1 LELLFRSH
9 QVDPGHRDKTPLVEL
24 DMTNAAAAA
33 LFAALLSGIAPAL
46 CAADSPDTSN
56 QDNEGSAKELAA
68 SIERFNALDPQ
79 SPDTLNAR
87 LAYAVFLTRKDAGD
101 CRVRL
106 EGAQS
111 QLNLVKGN
119 PALDTTLPAGLARA
133 TDVDYRIHSARAAC
147 GAAELREAE
156 LRAALG
162 SAQLAVEL
170 YRNAYDAVSMVT
182 MQFNSSVAY
191 HDLGDSA
198 AAILALQEAINM
210 DREYGYAEDAE
221 DNYAL
226 LLQWKSEAASPD
238 QVAAR
243 MQDFPE
249 RSATLAFGWFPS
261 VSEVK
266 VESDYTQIAD
276 GEVST
281 VHGTRSAQ
289 RRVRKGLTSWGVSF
303 QAAPAHFDLAIPPT
317 QEPALQ
323 GLATS
328 LAGMLLQFHDF
339 ELARNGDF
347 GDAKGGYKFG
357 SRVRADVSELT
368 RDLDSRGTPTAQLMR
383 SVSKALSAQQ
393 SPDVT
398 DSLVAEN
405 YNFET
410 GTWIGATLEQG
421 VWYNMMASLSL
432 PLEPQVF
439 VWHEIEFAYT
449 HPVPCLADAKEAA
462 CIEIVL
468 HATPDP
474 AVLEEMLRALAR
486 GARLPRAQL
495 PKLQA
500 ITDMRLVVD
509 PVTLVAY
516 RRDVRRYSYWSDG
529 TTGPNHA
536 LTEFEKTSIVS
547 SSLPPADDSRR

>member
-1 LELLFRSH
+1 M
-9 QVDPGHRDKTPLVEL
+9 G
-24 DMTNAAAAA
+24 NAAAAA
-33 LFAALLSGIAPAL
+33 VFAAILSGITPPPSAT
-46 CAADSPDTSN
+46 DSPDTSN
-56 QDNEGSAKELAA
+56 QDNESSAKEFAA

-87 LAYAVFLTRKDAGD
+87 LAYAAFLARGQAGD
-101 CRVRL
+101 CRTRL
-106 EGAQS
+106 DDAKR
-111 QLNLVKGN
+111 QLDLVKAN

-147 GAAELREAE
+147 GTPGEREAD
-156 LRAALG
+156 LRAALD
-162 SAQLAVEL
+162 SAQRAVEL
-170 YRNAYDAVSMVT
+170 YRDAYDAVSMVT

-198 AAILALQEAINM
+198 AAISALHEAINM
-210 DREYGYAEDAE
+210 DREYGYADDAQ

-226 LLQWKSEAASPD
+226 LLQWKNQDASPD

-243 MQDFPE
+243 MQDFPA
-249 RSATLAFGWFPS
+249 RSVTLAFGWFPS
-261 VSEVK
+261 VSEMS
-266 VESDYTQIAD
+266 VESDYTQVAD
-276 GEVST
+276 GEVSR
-281 VHGTRSAQ
+281 VHSTRSAQ
-289 RRVRKGLTSWGVSF
+289 RRVHKGLTSWSVSF
-303 QAAPAHFDLAIPPT
+303 QAAPAHFDLANPPT
-317 QEPALQ
+317 KDPALQ

-328 LAGMLLQFHDF
+328 LAAMLLQFHDF
-339 ELARNGDF
+339 ELGRKGDF
-347 GDAKGGYKFG
+347 DSSRRDFRFG

-368 RDLDSRGTPTAQLMR
+368 RDLASRGTPPTAEFMR
-383 SVSKALSAQQ
+383 SVSKALSAQLK
-393 SPDVT
+393 PDVT

-405 YNFET
+405 YNFDT

-421 VWYNMMASLSL
+421 VWYNMKASLSL

-449 HPVPCLADAKEAA
+449 HPVPCRADAKETA

-474 AVLEEMLRALAR
+474 AVLEDILRVLGR

-495 PKLQA
+495 PQLRA
-500 ITDMRLVVD
+500 VTHMRLIVD

-536 LTEFEKTSIVS
+536 LTKSEKTSIVS
-547 SSLPPADDSRR
+547 SMPTADGSSR